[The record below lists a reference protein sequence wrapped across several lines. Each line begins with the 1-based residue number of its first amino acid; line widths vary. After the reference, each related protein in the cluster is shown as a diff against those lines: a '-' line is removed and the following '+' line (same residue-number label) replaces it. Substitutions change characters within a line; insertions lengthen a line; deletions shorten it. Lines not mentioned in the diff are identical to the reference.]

1 MGAVSRWAVNKPWQ
15 AVIVWIV
22 VLVGILTSAALFRG
36 EFKDTFNLP
45 DTESTIATNLLAEEF
60 PDAAKQQASVV
71 FSRTPAPS
79 INPRCSPVSTS

>member
-60 PDAAKQQASVV
+60 PEVHARLAAFYRQLEAD
-71 FSRTPAPS
+71 
-79 INPRCSPVSTS
+79 PR